1 MMPPATDRSTWTIA
15 LVGNPNTGKSTL
27 FGALCGMQQRVGNY
41 PGVTVEKTLGEL
53 VHAGRRWVLVD
64 LPGTYSL
71 APRSPDEMVAVDV
84 LLGRLADVP
93 APDVVLCVV
102 AANNLERNLYLVS
115 QALELGRPLVIALSM
130 VDVAQ
135 DHGLQID
142 TQRLSRQLGVP
153 VVPIQAHRGLG
164 LGDLKDALAAA
175 GQRPGA
181 IPESPFPPAFGDE
194 VDRLESFLAKGDAHA
209 AQSRLPRYL
218 VERLLLD
225 TGGYIEER
233 IPSNGDQAAIRTE
246 LGAARER
253 LGKAGYPVP
262 AVETMARYGWV
273 SRMVE
278 GVVAHPVEPVN
289 TWGDRLDAV
298 LTHKFWGMVILA
310 VVMLFMFSAVF
321 AWAKLPMDGI
331 EAAIAWLSGRIEE
344 SLPEGPLRSLLVDGI
359 IGGIGAVVIFL
370 PQIFILFLI
379 LTSLEEC
386 GYLARAAYLMDR
398 LMVRV
403 GLSGKSFI
411 PLLSSFACAIP
422 AVMATR
428 VIENRRDRLTTIL
441 IAPLMS
447 CSARLPVYTL
457 MIAAFIPE
465 RQFVGGLIGLQGL
478 VLFSMYALGI
488 VIGAAVA
495 LLLKRTLLRGA
506 APPFLME
513 MPAYKWPSP
522 RVVLH
527 RMFDRGW
534 DFLHNAGTIIF
545 AVSIVMWGCALLP
558 ANLARRA
565 RASDSRTRP
574 AGRERDDARA
584 AGDAARE
591 QAASTGLA
599 DVANRIEGAQKRQSL
614 LGRVGRLIEPAVK
627 PLGWDWRIGSGVIAS
642 FPARSRGRDA
652 GGHLRCRQGGGRA
665 GRFSTAGRSAPVGHL
680 ARLGPPALQHPR
692 RPVDHGLFRPLCP
705 VRLDPGRHR
714 PRDRKLDLAG
724 LHVLLHD
731 GAGLSR
737 RACHLSGRELD
748 RNLKGSRSWNSA
760 GKTSQRWAS
769 SSRPPDTWPGSP
781 GTP

>member
-1 MMPPATDRSTWTIA
+1 M
-15 LVGNPNTGKSTL
+15 
-27 FGALCGMQQRVGNY
+27 
-41 PGVTVEKTLGEL
+41 
-53 VHAGRRWVLVD
+53 
-64 LPGTYSL
+64 
-71 APRSPDEMVAVDV
+71 
-84 LLGRLADVP
+84 
-93 APDVVLCVV
+93 
-102 AANNLERNLYLVS
+102 
-115 QALELGRPLVIALSM
+115 
-130 VDVAQ
+130 
-135 DHGLQID
+135 
-142 TQRLSRQLGVP
+142 
-153 VVPIQAHRGLG
+153 
-164 LGDLKDALAAA
+164 
-175 GQRPGA
+175 
-181 IPESPFPPAFGDE
+181 
-194 VDRLESFLAKGDAHA
+194 
-209 AQSRLPRYL
+209 
-218 VERLLLD
+218 
-225 TGGYIEER
+225 
-233 IPSNGDQAAIRTE
+233 
-246 LGAARER
+246 
-253 LGKAGYPVP
+253 
-262 AVETMARYGWV
+262 
-273 SRMVE
+273 
-278 GVVAHPVEPVN
+278 AHPVEPVN

-465 RQFVGGLIGLQGL
+465 RQFVGGVIGLQGL

-506 APPFLME
+506 TPPFLME

-534 DFLHNAGTIIF
+534 DFLRNAGTIIF
-545 AVSIVMWGCALLP
+545 AVSIVMWGALYYPRISPGELAPLTAARDRLGASGTTPGPRAMRPGNRPRAPAWPTLP
-558 ANLARRA
+558 TAW
-565 RASDSRTRP
+565 
-574 AGRERDDARA
+574 RERRSGRA
-584 AGDAARE
+584 CW
-591 QAASTGLA
+591 AAS
-599 DVANRIEGAQKRQSL
+599 
-614 LGRVGRLIEPAVK
+614 GRLIEPAVK

-642 FPARSRGRDA
+642 FPAREVVVATLGVIFD
-652 GGHLRCRQGGGRA
+652 
-665 GRFSTAGRSAPVGHL
+665 VGKEVDEPEGSQ
-680 ARLGPPALQHPR
+680 RLGAALQSATWP
-692 RPVDHGLFRPLCP
+692 DSGRPLFNIP
-705 VRLDPGRHR
+705 VALSIMVFFA
-714 PRDRKLDLAG
+714 LCAQCVSTLA
-724 LHVLLHD
+724 VI
-731 GAGLSR
+731 
-737 RACHLSGRELD
+737 GRET
-748 RNLKGSRSWNSA
+748 GSW
-760 GKTSQRWAS
+760 
-769 SSRPPDTWPGSP
+769 TWPAFTFGYMTVLAYLGSLVTYQV
-781 GTP
+781 GSWLGI